1 MALVTTRPLISTNT
15 SFVLQ
20 KQGAS
25 PVFFREKNMNALL
38 LLAALS

>member
-25 PVFFREKNMNALL
+25 PV
-38 LLAALS
+38 

>member
-15 SFVLQ
+15 SSVLK

-25 PVFFREKNMNALL
+25 P
-38 LLAALS
+38 